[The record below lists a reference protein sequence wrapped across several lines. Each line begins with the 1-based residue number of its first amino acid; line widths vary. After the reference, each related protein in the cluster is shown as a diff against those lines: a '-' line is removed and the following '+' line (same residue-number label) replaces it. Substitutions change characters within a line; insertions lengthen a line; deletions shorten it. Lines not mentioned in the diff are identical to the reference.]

1 MHKASISIAL
11 QMSFY
16 PGQIG
21 ENNSSII
28 FADWS
33 YFLCSIFLDLQQCL
47 PNNSSLFW
55 HYLYEEIT
63 ILFGMYVWIVV
74 MAGCEAPTCLH
85 NQPTNQTHINT
96 NLSILVRMN
105 YGTLIKTHLK
115 NDLLLNAFLC
125 FENHHVAPME
135 NICEYC
141 VNIGSRAICGLFLWC
156 CATLVF
162 PVIFFSDDK
171 FRKFRLPFYSL
182 NAANHDSSQIQAPFS
197 SNNAHFQEF

>member
-1 MHKASISIAL
+1 
-11 QMSFY
+11 MSFY

-55 HYLYEEIT
+55 RYLYEQIT
-63 ILFGMYVWIVV
+63 ILFGMYVDCCDGRMWS
-74 MAGCEAPTCLH
+74 ANLPP
-85 NQPTNQTHINT
+85 QPTNQTHINT

-162 PVIFFSDDK
+162 PVFLVMTSSENSDCH
-171 FRKFRLPFYSL
+171 FIARIR
-182 NAANHDSSQIQAPFS
+182 QTMIQAKYKRHSHPTTHIS
-197 SNNAHFQEF
+197 KNST

>member
-1 MHKASISIAL
+1 MNRL
-11 QMSFY
+11 RF
-16 PGQIG
+16 
-21 ENNSSII
+21 
-28 FADWS
+28 
-33 YFLCSIFLDLQQCL
+33 
-47 PNNSSLFW
+47 SLVC
-55 HYLYEEIT
+55 
-63 ILFGMYVWIVV
+63 VWIVV

-85 NQPTNQTHINT
+85 SQPTNQTHINT

-162 PVIFFSDDK
+162 PVFFSDDK
-171 FRKFRLPFYSL
+171 FRKFRLPFYSS

-197 SNNAHFQEF
+197 SNDAHFQEFNIRNAQFLLPQFLRQHNSFNDDHCNNIVYDDVWKCP